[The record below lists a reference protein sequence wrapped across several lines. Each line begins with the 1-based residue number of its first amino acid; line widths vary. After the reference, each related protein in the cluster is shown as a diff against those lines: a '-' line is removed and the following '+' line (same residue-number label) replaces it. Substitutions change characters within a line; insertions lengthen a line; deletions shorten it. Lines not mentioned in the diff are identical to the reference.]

1 MRKGNI
7 IYTLITAA
15 IFILLEIAALS
26 MLNNNGPLQKSWFG
40 KAGQGFMEWIWGGTQ
55 KISGYFS
62 LSRQNAELAAE
73 NSRLTILLAQQKDS
87 LFRDTLDRMVVQDN
101 KVGNFTYIPAG
112 ISKTKNNSQHNF
124 MILDKGSADG
134 VREGDG
140 VITAKGAVGIVDA
153 VSEHFSF
160 ARSFKNNQMSI
171 SARLGKEGLVGTMSW
186 DGRSRNKALLRE
198 IPHHIVLTPGDTVYT
213 SGYSSIFPPEI
224 PLGTTGEAKI
234 VNGSTYEIVVTLF
247 EDLNSLRYA
256 IIVGNHNDEEITT
269 LETQEQ

>member
-1 MRKGNI
+1 MKKGSI

-26 MLNNNGPLQKSWFG
+26 MLNSNGPLQKSWFG

-55 KISGYFS
+55 KISDYFS
-62 LSRQNAELAAE
+62 LSRQNEELAAE
-73 NSRLTILLAQQKDS
+73 NNRLTILLAQQKDS
-87 LFRDTLDRMVVQDN
+87 LFRDTLDRMVAKDN

-186 DGRSRNKALLRE
+186 DGKSRNKALLRE

-224 PLGTTGEAKI
+224 PLGTTGAAKI
-234 VNGSTYEIVVTLF
+234 VNGSTYEITVTLF

-256 IIVGNHNDEEITT
+256 IIVSNHNDEEITT

>member
-26 MLNNNGPLQKSWFG
+26 MLNSNGPLQKSWFG

-55 KISGYFS
+55 KISDYFS

-73 NSRLTILLAQQKDS
+73 NNRLTILLAQQRDS
-87 LFRDTLDRMVVQDN
+87 LFRDTLDRMVVKDN

-124 MILDKGSADG
+124 IILDKGSKDG

-140 VITAKGAVGIVDA
+140 VVTAKGAIGIVDA
-153 VSEHFSF
+153 VSENFSF

-186 DGRSRNKALLRE
+186 DGKSRNKALLRE

-224 PLGTTGEAKI
+224 PLGTTGDAKI

-269 LETQEQ
+269 LEKQEQ

>member
-1 MRKGNI
+1 LRKGNI

-87 LFRDTLDRMVVQDN
+87 LFRDTLDRMVVKDN

-140 VITAKGAVGIVDA
+140 VITAKGAIGIVDA